1 MAESKSSSVS
11 NGDSPHSDTLR
22 HLLTLPAVQDGVRAF
37 SANPL
42 GKISIQLTNSAYQFV
57 GAPVLSLFN
66 KPLSY
71 VTPYA
76 QRVDEFGVQTLSK
89 VEEKYPIVKKP
100 SPELLKGAR
109 EAAYAPVKHV
119 TEVYNGAY
127 VKTAGGHTIA
137 SGKAAA
143 KTAVVVSVEG
153 AIFALREALKLGQSF
168 QVAES
173 IKSVIDQLEESLKRQ
188 NAGSGTTQTN
198 SANDASHT
206 QNESQSQNASVS
218 KTSGA

>member
-1 MAESKSSSVS
+1 MAESKASPVT

-37 SANPL
+37 STNPL
-42 GKISIQLTNSAYQFV
+42 GRISIQLTNSAYHMV
-57 GAPVLSLFN
+57 GAPVLSLFG

-109 EAAYAPVKHV
+109 EAAYAPVRHV

-127 VKTAGGHTIA
+127 QKTSGNHTIA

-153 AIFALREALKLGQSF
+153 AIFALREALKFGQSF

-173 IKSVIDQLEESLKRQ
+173 IKAAIDQLEEALRRQ
-188 NAGSGTTQTN
+188 NGENAN
-198 SANDASHT
+198 SHAANSDHGNNRQSETELQDASGPKAT
-206 QNESQSQNASVS
+206 TA
-218 KTSGA
+218 

>member
-1 MAESKSSSVS
+1 MAETKTAPVT
-11 NGDSPHSDTLR
+11 NGDAPHSDTLR

-37 SANPL
+37 SSNPL
-42 GKISIQLTNSAYQFV
+42 GRISIRLTNSAYHLV

-76 QRVDEFGVQTLSK
+76 QRVDEFGVQTLAK

-100 SPELLKGAR
+100 SPELLKGAK
-109 EAAYAPVKHV
+109 EAAYAPVRHV
-119 TEVYNGAY
+119 AEVYNGAY
-127 VKTAGGHTIA
+127 QKTSGNHTIA

-153 AIFALREALKLGQSF
+153 AIFALREALKFGQSF
-168 QVAES
+168 HVTES
-173 IKSVIDQLEESLKRQ
+173 IKAAIDQLEEALRRQ
-188 NAGSGTTQTN
+188 NGENINNHAANSDHASNRRDEPETT
-198 SANDASHT
+198 
-206 QNESQSQNASVS
+206 
-218 KTSGA
+218 GAKISSD

>member
-1 MAESKSSSVS
+1 MAESKTSFVP

-37 SANPL
+37 STNPL
-42 GKISIQLTNSAYQFV
+42 GKISIQLTNSAYQMV

-100 SPELLKGAR
+100 SPELLKGAK

-127 VKTAGGHTIA
+127 QKTSGGHTIA

-153 AIFALREALKLGQSF
+153 AIFALREALKFGQSF
-168 QVAES
+168 QVTES
-173 IKSVIDQLEESLKRQ
+173 IKNVIDQLEESLKRQ
-188 NAGSGTTQTN
+188 NVGNGST
-198 SANDASHT
+198 NDAGRHRDDSD
-206 QNESQSQNASVS
+206 SQDASGS
-218 KTSGA
+218 KTSSA